1 MRISRFIK
9 IVLIS
14 CLLTFSF
21 CALSQSYPVK
31 AIHIII
37 GFPPGGAIDTI
48 TRVMAPRMSKELGQ
62 PIVVENKGGAGGVI
76 GMQLVSKAEPDGYT
90 LFMGTLGNY
99 SITPALVKD
108 LPYKVQ
114 RDFQPITQVAASAFI
129 IFVNAQLPIKSVNE
143 LIEYAKNNPN
153 KVYFSSSGNGGLPHM
168 AGEMFNQAAGVQMG
182 HVPYKGSSPSI
193 ADVIGGQVQ
202 LTFEAPAIG
211 LPHLKSGRLRALA
224 TTDSKRLSLLP
235 DVPTV
240 AETLPGFVL
249 KNWFGLSAPAGL
261 SMERVNLIQVT
272 VKRVLQDPE
281 VVKTF
286 IDAGLESVGDSPSQF
301 TNVIK
306 LETERWQK
314 LLASKDI
321 KID

>member
-1 MRISRFIK
+1 MNISRYLK
-9 IVLIS
+9 IGLIS
-14 CLLTFSF
+14 CICSINLS
-21 CALSQSYPVK
+21 ALSQSYPTR

-48 TRVMAPRMSKELGQ
+48 TRVMAPRMGKELGQ
-62 PIVVENKGGAGGVI
+62 SIVVENKGGAGGVI
-76 GMQLVSKAEPDGYT
+76 GMQSVAKAEPDGYT

-99 SITPALVKD
+99 SITPALVKE
-108 LPYKVQ
+108 LPYQVQ
-114 RDFQPITQVAASAFI
+114 KDFQPITQVAASAFI
-129 IFVNAQLPIKSVNE
+129 IFVNAQLPIKNVNE
-143 LIEYAKNNPN
+143 LIEYAKSNPN

-168 AGEMFNQAAGVQMG
+168 AGEMFNQIAGVQMG

-211 LPHLKSGRLRALA
+211 MPHLKSGRLRALA
-224 TTDSKRLSLLP
+224 TTDSKRLTLLP
-235 DVPTV
+235 DVPTI

-249 KNWFGLSAPAGL
+249 KNWFGLSAPAGI
-261 SMERVNLIQVT
+261 SMERVNLIQGA
-272 VKRVLQDPE
+272 VKRVLQDPD
-281 VVKTF
+281 VAKSF
-286 IDAGLESVGDSPSQF
+286 IDAGVESVGDTPAQF

-321 KID
+321 KIE

>member
-1 MRISRFIK
+1 MNISRLLK
-9 IVLIS
+9 IGLMS
-14 CLLTFSF
+14 CLGAVYFSAF
-21 CALSQSYPVK
+21 SQTYPAK

-48 TRVMAPRMSKELGQ
+48 TRVMAPRMGKELGQ
-62 PIVVENKGGAGGVI
+62 SIVVENRGGAGGVI
-76 GMQLVSKAEPDGYT
+76 GMQFVAKADPDGYT

-108 LPYKVQ
+108 LPYQVQ

-168 AGEMFNQAAGVQMG
+168 AGEMFNQVASIQMG

-224 TTDSKRLSLLP
+224 TTDSKRLTLLP
-235 DVPTV
+235 DVPTI

-249 KNWFGLSAPAGL
+249 KNWFGLSAPAGIN
-261 SMERVNLIQVT
+261 MDRVNLIQST

-281 VVKTF
+281 VIKTF
-286 IDAGLESVGDSPSQF
+286 NDAGVESVGDSPAQF

-314 LLASKDI
+314 LLSSKDI

>member
-1 MRISRFIK
+1 MCMRQFFRCGWISALFVI
-9 IVLIS
+9 
-14 CLLTFSF
+14 CLSSF
-21 CALSQSYPVK
+21 AQTYPAK
-31 AIHIII
+31 PIHIVI

-48 TRVMAPRMSKELGQ
+48 TRVMAPRLGKELGQ

-76 GMQLVSKAEPDGYT
+76 GMQFVSKAEPDGYT

-108 LPYKVQ
+108 LPYQVQ
-114 RDFQPITQVAASAFI
+114 RDFQPITQVASSAFI
-129 IFVNAQLPIKSVNE
+129 IFINAQLPIKTVNE

-168 AGEMFNQAAGVQMG
+168 AGEMFNQVASVQMG
-182 HVPYKGSSPSI
+182 HIPYKGSSPSI

-211 LPHLKSGRLRALA
+211 LPHLRSGRLRALA
-224 TTDSKRLSLLP
+224 TTDSKRLALLP
-235 DVPTV
+235 ELPTV
-240 AETLPGFVL
+240 AESLPGFVL
-249 KNWFGLSAPAGL
+249 KNWFGLAAPAGI
-261 SMERVNLIQVT
+261 SMERVNLIQTT
-272 VKRVLQDPE
+272 VKRVIQDPE
-281 VVKTF
+281 VAKTF
-286 IDAGLESVGDSPSQF
+286 MDAGVESVGDSTAQF
-301 TNVIK
+301 SSLIK

-314 LLASKDI
+314 LLSSKEI

>member
-1 MRISRFIK
+1 MNITNFYPRF
-9 IVLIS
+9 LII
-14 CLLTFSF
+14 CFGLLCCSAF
-21 CALSQSYPVK
+21 AQNYPAK
-31 AIHIII
+31 AIHIVI

-62 PIVVENKGGAGGVI
+62 SIVVENKGGAGGVI
-76 GMQLVSKAEPDGYT
+76 GMQSVAKAESDGYT

-108 LPYKVQ
+108 LPYQVQ

-129 IFVNAQLPIKSVNE
+129 IFVNSQLPIKSVNE

-153 KVYFSSSGNGGLPHM
+153 KTYFSSSGNGGLPHM
-168 AGEMFNQAAGVQMG
+168 AGEMFNQVAGVQMG

-211 LPHLKSGRLRALA
+211 LPHIKSGRLRALA
-224 TTDSKRLSLLP
+224 TTDSKRLPLLP
-235 DVPTV
+235 DVPAV

-249 KNWFGLSAPAGL
+249 KNWFGLSAPAGIN
-261 SMERVNLIQVT
+261 MERVNLLNNT

-281 VVKTF
+281 VAKTF
-286 IDAGLESVGDSPSQF
+286 IDAGVEAVADTPAQF
-301 TNVIK
+301 SNVIK
-306 LETERWQK
+306 TETERWQK
-314 LLASKDI
+314 LLSSRDI

>member
-108 LPYKVQ
+108 LPYQVQ

-168 AGEMFNQAAGVQMG
+168 VGEMFNQAAGVQMG